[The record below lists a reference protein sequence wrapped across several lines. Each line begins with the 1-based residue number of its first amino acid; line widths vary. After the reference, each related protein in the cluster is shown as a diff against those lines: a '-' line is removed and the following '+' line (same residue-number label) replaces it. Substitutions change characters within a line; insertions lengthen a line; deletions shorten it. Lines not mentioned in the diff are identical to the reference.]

1 MNLFLHFAQLEL
13 FGRQR
18 EPGGRFPLAL
28 KSQLINPTG
37 DSRMADINRLCG
49 LNVGIAVVDN
59 QFCCFEL
66 KFCREMF
73 CHWVTCG
80 VGEVRISPSDQVAS
94 ISVPLQFGPIADA
107 LGRKRVLLVAVL
119 VFGGCTLASAYTH
132 SIESLTLL
140 RFITGI
146 GLGGAIPTCITLSS
160 EYSPAR
166 RRMLM
171 VTLSWSGFTAG
182 LALGGLLAGQ
192 IIPAF
197 GWRGL
202 LLVGGIAPLA
212 LLPLL
217 AWQMPESVRF
227 MAASAKHADRLRR
240 VVERITGQ
248 RWAGVTIVD
257 DERPAQARSPISHL
271 FIEGRAVRTLLLWAA
286 FFCSLFVFYLL
297 TSWLPTLLKDAGYD
311 IAHASRIGAM
321 VPLGGTLGA
330 ILMALL
336 MDRIGPYRV
345 LAVSYL
351 GAALVIG
358 ATGYLMGD
366 VYTLA
371 AVVFLIGFGVAGAQ
385 NGLNLVSATLYPT
398 AARVTGVSWAMA
410 NGRFGSIVGS
420 MLGAWMMA
428 AAGSTEVF
436 FLWLALPA
444 LLGAAAIFLLYRL
457 SLRRRTSLTE
467 PAAGI

>member
-1 MNLFLHFAQLEL
+1 MSPNTARISEIIDRAKISPYQILILTLCFLIALLDGFDTAIIGYIAPALREEWGLQPAQLSPAFGAGL
-13 FGRQR
+13 FGLLL
-18 EPGGRFPLAL
+18 GSLLFGPLA
-28 KSQLINPTG
+28 
-37 DSRMADINRLCG
+37 
-49 LNVGIAVVDN
+49 
-59 QFCCFEL
+59 
-66 KFCREMF
+66 
-73 CHWVTCG
+73 
-80 VGEVRISPSDQVAS
+80 
-94 ISVPLQFGPIADA
+94 DA
-107 LGRKRVLLVAVL
+107 IGRKRVLLVAVL

-132 SIESLTLL
+132 SIESLTWL

-192 IIPAF
+192 IIPTF

-227 MAASAKHADRLRR
+227 MA
-240 VVERITGQ
+240 TGQ

-257 DERPAQARSPISHL
+257 DERPAQATSPISHL

-420 MLGAWMMA
+420 MLGGWMMA

-457 SLRRRTSLTE
+457 SLRRRTPLTE
-467 PAAGI
+467 PAAGV

>member
-1 MNLFLHFAQLEL
+1 MSSNTARISEIIDNAKISPYQILILTLCFLIVLLDGFDTAIIGYIAPALREEWQLQPAQLSPAFGAGL
-13 FGRQR
+13 FGLLL
-18 EPGGRFPLAL
+18 G
-28 KSQLINPTG
+28 SLI
-37 DSRMADINRLCG
+37 
-49 LNVGIAVVDN
+49 
-59 QFCCFEL
+59 
-66 KFCREMF
+66 
-73 CHWVTCG
+73 
-80 VGEVRISPSDQVAS
+80 
-94 ISVPLQFGPIADA
+94 FGPVADA
-107 LGRKRVLLVAVL
+107 IGRKRVLLVSIL
-119 VFGGCTLASAYTH
+119 IFGGGTLASAYTS

-140 RFITGI
+140 RLITGI
-146 GLGGAIPTCITLSS
+146 GLGGAMPTCITLSS

-166 RRMLM
+166 RRMIM

-182 LALGGLLAGQ
+182 LALGGILAGQ

-202 LLVGGIAPLA
+202 LMLGGIAPLL

-217 AWQMPESVRF
+217 AWQMPESARF
-227 MAASAKHADRLRR
+227 MTSSPRHTDSLRQ
-240 VVERITGQ
+240 VIERITGKN
-248 RWAGVTIVD
+248 WTGVTIID
-257 DERPAQARSPISHL
+257 DERPVQARSPISHL
-271 FIEGRAVRTLLLWAA
+271 FIEGRAVRTLLLWVA

-297 TSWLPTLLKDAGYD
+297 TSWLPSILRDAGYD
-311 IAHASRIGAM
+311 IVHASRIGAM

-336 MDRIGPYRV
+336 MDRVGPYRV
-345 LAVSYL
+345 LALSYL

-371 AVVFLIGFGVAGAQ
+371 ATVFLIGFGVAGAQ

-420 MLGAWMMA
+420 MLGAWMIV
-428 AAGSTEVF
+428 AAGTSEMF
-436 FLWLALPA
+436 FIWLALPV
-444 LLGAAAIFLLYRL
+444 LVGSAAIFLLYRL
-457 SLRRRTSLTE
+457 SLNRRTPTADSAL
-467 PAAGI
+467 PN

>member
-1 MNLFLHFAQLEL
+1 MSPDTARISEIID
-13 FGRQR
+13 R
-18 EPGGRFPLAL
+18 A
-28 KSQLINPTG
+28 
-37 DSRMADINRLCG
+37 
-49 LNVGIAVVDN
+49 
-59 QFCCFEL
+59 
-66 KFCREMF
+66 
-73 CHWVTCG
+73 
-80 VGEVRISPSDQVAS
+80 RISPYQILILTLCFLIALLDGFDTA
-94 ISVPLQFGPIADA
+94 IIGYIAPALREEWGLQPSQLSPAFGAGLFGLLIGSLLFGPIADA
-107 LGRKRVLLVAVL
+107 IGRKRVLLVAVL
-119 VFGGCTLASAYTH
+119 VFGGCTLASAYTQ

-197 GWRGL
+197 GWRGV
-202 LLVGGIAPLA
+202 LLVGGIAPL
-212 LLPLL
+212 
-217 AWQMPESVRF
+217 
-227 MAASAKHADRLRR
+227 
-240 VVERITGQ
+240 
-248 RWAGVTIVD
+248 
-257 DERPAQARSPISHL
+257 
-271 FIEGRAVRTLLLWAA
+271 
-286 FFCSLFVFYLL
+286 
-297 TSWLPTLLKDAGYD
+297 
-311 IAHASRIGAM
+311 
-321 VPLGGTLGA
+321 
-330 ILMALL
+330 ALL

-420 MLGAWMMA
+420 MLGAWMMT
-428 AAGSTEVF
+428 AAGSAEVF

-444 LLGAAAIFLLYRL
+444 LLGAVAIFLLYRL
-457 SLRRRTSLTE
+457 SLHRRAPLAE
-467 PAAGI
+467 PVAGA

>member
-1 MNLFLHFAQLEL
+1 MSPDTARISEIID
-13 FGRQR
+13 R
-18 EPGGRFPLAL
+18 A
-28 KSQLINPTG
+28 
-37 DSRMADINRLCG
+37 
-49 LNVGIAVVDN
+49 
-59 QFCCFEL
+59 
-66 KFCREMF
+66 
-73 CHWVTCG
+73 
-80 VGEVRISPSDQVAS
+80 RISPYQILILTLCFLIALLDGFDTA
-94 ISVPLQFGPIADA
+94 IIGYIAPALREEWGLQPSQLSPAFGAGLFGLLIGSLLFGPIADA
-107 LGRKRVLLVAVL
+107 IGRKRVLLVAVL
-119 VFGGCTLASAYTH
+119 VFGGCTLASAYTQ

-197 GWRGL
+197 GWRGV

-227 MAASAKHADRLRR
+227 MAANAKHADRLRR
-240 VVERITGQ
+240 VVERITGR
-248 RWAGVTIVD
+248 RWTGVTIVD
-257 DERPAQARSPISHL
+257 DERPAQAKSPISHL

-297 TSWLPTLLKDAGYD
+297 TSWLPTILKDAGYD

-428 AAGSTEVF
+428 AAGSAEVF

-457 SLRRRTSLTE
+457 SLHRRAPLAK
-467 PAAGI
+467 PVAGA

>member
-1 MNLFLHFAQLEL
+1 MSSNTARISEIIDNAKISPYQILILTLCFLIVLLDGFDTAIIGYIAPALREEWQLQPAQLSPAFGAGL
-13 FGRQR
+13 FGLLL
-18 EPGGRFPLAL
+18 G
-28 KSQLINPTG
+28 SLI
-37 DSRMADINRLCG
+37 
-49 LNVGIAVVDN
+49 
-59 QFCCFEL
+59 
-66 KFCREMF
+66 
-73 CHWVTCG
+73 
-80 VGEVRISPSDQVAS
+80 
-94 ISVPLQFGPIADA
+94 FGPVADA
-107 LGRKRVLLVAVL
+107 IGRKRVLLVSIL
-119 VFGGCTLASAYTH
+119 IFGGGTLASAYTS

-140 RFITGI
+140 RLITGI
-146 GLGGAIPTCITLSS
+146 GLGGAMPTCITLSS

-166 RRMLM
+166 RRMIM

-182 LALGGLLAGQ
+182 LALGGILAGQ

-202 LLVGGIAPLA
+202 LMLGGIAPLL

-217 AWQMPESVRF
+217 AWQMPESARF
-227 MAASAKHADRLRR
+227 MTSSPKHADSLRQ
-240 VVERITGQ
+240 VIERITGKN
-248 RWAGVTIVD
+248 WTGVTIID
-257 DERPAQARSPISHL
+257 DVRPAQARSPISHL
-271 FIEGRAVRTLLLWAA
+271 FIEGRAVRTLLLWVA

-297 TSWLPTLLKDAGYD
+297 TSWLPSILRDAGYD
-311 IAHASRIGAM
+311 IVHASRIGAM

-336 MDRIGPYRV
+336 MDRVGPYRV
-345 LAVSYL
+345 LALSYL

-371 AVVFLIGFGVAGAQ
+371 ATVFLIGFGVAGAQ

-420 MLGAWMMA
+420 MLGAWMIV
-428 AAGSTEVF
+428 AAGTSEMF
-436 FLWLALPA
+436 FIWLALPV
-444 LLGAAAIFLLYRL
+444 LVGSAAIFLLYWL
-457 SLRRRTSLTE
+457 SLNRRTPTADSAL
-467 PAAGI
+467 PN

>member
-1 MNLFLHFAQLEL
+1 MSPDTARISEIID
-13 FGRQR
+13 R
-18 EPGGRFPLAL
+18 A
-28 KSQLINPTG
+28 
-37 DSRMADINRLCG
+37 
-49 LNVGIAVVDN
+49 
-59 QFCCFEL
+59 
-66 KFCREMF
+66 
-73 CHWVTCG
+73 
-80 VGEVRISPSDQVAS
+80 RISPYQILILTLCFLIALLDGFDTA
-94 ISVPLQFGPIADA
+94 IIGYIAPALREEWGLQPSQLSPAFGAGLFGLLIGSLLFGPIADA
-107 LGRKRVLLVAVL
+107 IGRKRVLLVAVL
-119 VFGGCTLASAYTH
+119 VFGSCTLASAYTH

-182 LALGGLLAGQ
+182 LALGGLL
-192 IIPAF
+192 
-197 GWRGL
+197 
-202 LLVGGIAPLA
+202 VGGIAPLA

-227 MAASAKHADRLRR
+227 MAASARHADRLRR

-248 RWAGVTIVD
+248 RWTGITIVD
-257 DERPAQARSPISHL
+257 DERPAQAKSPISHL

-297 TSWLPTLLKDAGYD
+297 TSWLPTILKDAGYD
-311 IAHASRIGAM
+311 IVHASRIGAM

-420 MLGAWMMA
+420 MLGAWMMT
-428 AAGSTEVF
+428 AAGSAEVF

-444 LLGAAAIFLLYRL
+444 LLGAGAIFLLYRL
-457 SLRRRTSLTE
+457 SLRRRAPLAK
-467 PAAGI
+467 PVVGA

>member
-1 MNLFLHFAQLEL
+1 MSPDTARISEIIDRAKISPYQILILTLCFLIALLDGFDTAIIGYIAPALREEWGLQPAQLSPAFGAGL
-13 FGRQR
+13 FGLLI
-18 EPGGRFPLAL
+18 GSLLFGPLA
-28 KSQLINPTG
+28 
-37 DSRMADINRLCG
+37 
-49 LNVGIAVVDN
+49 
-59 QFCCFEL
+59 
-66 KFCREMF
+66 
-73 CHWVTCG
+73 
-80 VGEVRISPSDQVAS
+80 
-94 ISVPLQFGPIADA
+94 DA
-107 LGRKRVLLVAVL
+107 IGRKRVLLVAVL
-119 VFGGCTLASAYTH
+119 VFGGCTLASAYTQ

-197 GWRGL
+197 GWRGV

-227 MAASAKHADRLRR
+227 MAANAKHADRLRR
-240 VVERITGQ
+240 VVERITGR
-248 RWAGVTIVD
+248 RWTGGTIVD
-257 DERPAQARSPISHL
+257 DERPAQAKSPISHL

-297 TSWLPTLLKDAGYD
+297 TSWLPTILKDAGYD

-336 MDRIGPYRV
+336 MDPRRPLPRAGRLLPGRRAGDRRDRLPDGRRLYAGRRCV
-345 LAVSYL
+345 PHRFRRGRRAKRPEPGLRHPLPDRSPRDRRQL
-351 GAALVIG
+351 GHGQRPLR
-358 ATGYLMGD
+358 LD
-366 VYTLA
+366 RRLD
-371 AVVFLIGFGVAGAQ
+371 
-385 NGLNLVSATLYPT
+385 
-398 AARVTGVSWAMA
+398 ARRLDDDRR
-410 NGRFGSIVGS
+410 RFG
-420 MLGAWMMA
+420 
-428 AAGSTEVF
+428 
-436 FLWLALPA
+436 
-444 LLGAAAIFLLYRL
+444 
-457 SLRRRTSLTE
+457 
-467 PAAGI
+467 